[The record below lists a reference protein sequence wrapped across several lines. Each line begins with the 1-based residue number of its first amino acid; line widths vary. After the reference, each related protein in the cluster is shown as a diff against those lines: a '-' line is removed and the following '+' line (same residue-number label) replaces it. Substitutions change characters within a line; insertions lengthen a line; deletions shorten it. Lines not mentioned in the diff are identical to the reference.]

1 MKLVFSLIITLFAF
15 ILISCGE
22 KAKEIKDAVELA
34 QKAPEMAKNM
44 QNAQDAAKI
53 RWDERK
59 KKGDTLALPYKKL
72 DEFIPASINGYKSED
87 PSGQNMNMQGL
98 SYAESSRRYTKEGTN
113 GVNEDIEIKIVDYNA
128 TYDMFAAAFFWMSTN
143 FSREDANGYERTID
157 IGVKDVPGFEKFNK
171 SSKTAE
177 LTFAVGYRFI
187 LTIRVENQANTDFAK
202 SIAKTMKLAEMSKM

>member
-1 MKLVFSLIITLFAF
+1 MKLLYIALFVMFAIILS
-15 ILISCGE
+15 SCGE

-44 QNAQDAAKI
+44 QNAQDASKA

-59 KKGDTLALPYKKL
+59 KKGDTLALPFKKL
-72 DEFIPASINGYKSED
+72 EEFIPASINGYKSED
-87 PSGQNMNMQGL
+87 PAGQNINMQGL
-98 SYAESSRRYTKEGTN
+98 SYSESSRRYTKENN
-113 GVNEDIEIKIVDYNA
+113 GQAEDIEIKLIDYNA

-143 FSREDANGYERTID
+143 FSREDANGFEKSLD
-157 IGVKDVPGFEKFNK
+157 IGIKDVPGFEKYSK

-187 LTIRVENQANTDFAK
+187 LTIRVENQTNTDFAK
-202 SIAKTMKLAEMSKM
+202 SIAKSMKLAELAKF